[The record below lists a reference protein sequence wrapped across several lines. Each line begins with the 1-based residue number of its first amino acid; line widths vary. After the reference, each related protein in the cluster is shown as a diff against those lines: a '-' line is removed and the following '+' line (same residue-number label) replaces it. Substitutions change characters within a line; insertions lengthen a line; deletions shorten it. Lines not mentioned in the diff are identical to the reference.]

1 MGDLKDPLLC
11 VCVCVCVCA
20 CVRVRVCVWPC
31 PSLLL
36 SHPLENH
43 AYHNIKI
50 VIITRMQNYVK
61 RTPIVTSSHARE
73 GGNLGCSKQVRC
85 RERMRERR
93 KKMSKVSSEV
103 TGSAL

>member
-1 MGDLKDPLLC
+1 
-11 VCVCVCVCA
+11 
-20 CVRVRVCVWPC
+20 
-31 PSLLL
+31 
-36 SHPLENH
+36 
-43 AYHNIKI
+43 
-50 VIITRMQNYVK
+50 MQNYVK